1 MTQRPAASSLFAHLE
16 KDVPAA
22 LVVFLVALP
31 LCLGIALASGAPPI
45 SGVIAGVVGG
55 VLVGSISGSPLGV
68 SGPAAGLAVIVLT
81 AIQSLGSYELFLTSV
96 VIAGVLQLAL
106 GLLRAG
112 VLAYYFPSAVI
123 NGMLAGIGLIIIL
136 KQIPHAVGYNLDFE
150 GDEAFLQPDHE
161 NSLSALSSMLDF
173 LSEGSIVIAAVCI
186 GVMLFWDTPRIKK
199 SRLGAI
205 PGPLLAVVL
214 GIALGRAFDGN
225 RILGLGASFYV
236 NLPDVTLSNLSEALH
251 APALGGFLQPVVWKT
266 GAVMAIVASLETL
279 LCVEATDKLDP
290 ERRVTPTNREL
301 FAQGAGNVV
310 SGLVGG
316 LPITQVIVR
325 SSANIQSGGR
335 TKLSTILHG
344 ALLLLALLLI
354 PGLLRLIPLASLAA
368 ILLLV
373 GYKLAN
379 PKLFVKMWKKGF
391 YQNFPF
397 LVTVAGVVFT
407 DLLTGVLIGMGVG
420 VFSILYNN
428 YRVPFHFDLGSWVPG
443 EPVRIRL
450 SEDVSFLNKASIQR
464 TLAELPRGAH
474 VILDASGT
482 MGLDPDVKEIIIDAA
497 HRAPREGVKLE
508 LEGFES
514 DDRRERS
521 GLQQFQQELRDATAR
536 SGDLAKVP
544 GLSMDRTSASR

>member
-1 MTQRPAASSLFAHLE
+1 MTQRTAATSPFAHL
-16 KDVPAA
+16 KNDLPAA

-45 SGVIAGVVGG
+45 SGVLAGVIGG
-55 VLVGSISGSPLGV
+55 VLVGGISGSPLGV

-96 VIAGVLQLAL
+96 LLAGVLQLAL

-136 KQIPHAVGYNLDFE
+136 KQIPHAVGYNRDFE
-150 GDEAFLQPDHE
+150 GDEAFFQPDHE

-173 LSEGSIVIAAVCI
+173 LSLGSVVIAAACI
-186 GVMLFWDTPRIKK
+186 TVMLLWDTPRIKN
-199 SRLGAI
+199 SRFGAV

-214 GIALGRAFDGN
+214 GIALGRAFDGSAT
-225 RILGLGASFYV
+225 LGLGESFYV
-236 NLPDVTLSNLSEALH
+236 SLPDITLSNLAGTLRT
-251 APALGGFLQPVVWKT
+251 PDFRGLLLPTVWET
-266 GAVMAIVASLETL
+266 AAVMAIVASLETL

-335 TKLSTILHG
+335 TKLAAILHG
-344 ALLLLALLLI
+344 ALLLLSLLLI

-379 PKLFVKMWKKGF
+379 PELFTRMWRKGF

-443 EPVRIRL
+443 APVRIRL

-464 TLAELPRGAH
+464 TLAELPSGAH
-474 VILDASGT
+474 VILDASAT
-482 MGLDPDVKEIIIDAA
+482 MGLDPDVKEIIVDAA
-497 HRAPREGVKLE
+497 HRAPREGVTLE
-508 LEGFES
+508 LVGFEPEERRARTGF
-514 DDRRERS
+514 DR
-521 GLQQFQQELRDATAR
+521 FHQELRKATAR
-536 SGDLAKVP
+536 FSD
-544 GLSMDRTSASR
+544 